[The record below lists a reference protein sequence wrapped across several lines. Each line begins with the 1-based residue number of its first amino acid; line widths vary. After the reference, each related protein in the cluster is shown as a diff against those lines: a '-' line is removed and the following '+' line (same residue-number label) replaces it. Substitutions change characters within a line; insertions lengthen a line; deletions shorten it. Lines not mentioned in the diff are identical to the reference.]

1 MFRKVIGDVRHG
13 YVESAWGT
21 FEILGNRKGT
31 LEALRKGAQ
40 RTNETPDEIYPRNE
54 GNFIEFNTIHGVGM
68 VAAKYTNQAQSISS

>member
-54 GNFIEFNTIHGVGM
+54 ET
-68 VAAKYTNQAQSISS
+68 S